1 MKIVDRITIA
11 IAILLLSA
19 LGGWHTGDLADLRD
33 RLDAQ
38 EQAQSS
44 SITAQDLYYELTIG
58 SFTAVHA
65 YGGFKT
71 YGDAE
76 ARVTWLKE
84 QGLMSPTQPYF
95 IQVRLLGAPLTVLDA
110 GGR

>member
-1 MKIVDRITIA
+1 MKTWERPLVYGFLAFLFVSMVFHRWDV
-11 IAILLLSA
+11 L
-19 LGGWHTGDLADLRD
+19 DLKREVE
-33 RLDAQ
+33 Q
-38 EQAQSS
+38 QAQANASVATS
-44 SITAQDLYYELTIG
+44 PDLYYELTIG

-84 QGLMSPTQPYF
+84 QGLMAPTQPYF
-95 IQVRLLGAPLTVLDA
+95 IQVRILNAPLTVLDA